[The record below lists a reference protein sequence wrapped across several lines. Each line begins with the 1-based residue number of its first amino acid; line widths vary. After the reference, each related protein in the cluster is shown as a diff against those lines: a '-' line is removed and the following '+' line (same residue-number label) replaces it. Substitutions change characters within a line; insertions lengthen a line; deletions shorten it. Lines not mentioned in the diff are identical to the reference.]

1 MNWWLSAAAKQLR
14 DQINARWPGRDK
26 RSDGSVGDLAHAI
39 RKSDHNP
46 DPTSNP
52 PLVVRAIDIDEDFTG
67 PDDPLANKL
76 LIQLLAL
83 NDPRV
88 KYCIFE
94 SCIYSRKP
102 GGDGNY
108 SVRPYNGPNK
118 HAHHIHVSFTERGDH
133 DATPFALPILEA
145 SAHGN

>member
-1 MNWWLSAAAKQLR
+1 MTAWWPCAAALR
-14 DQINARWPGRDK
+14 LRAQVNAKWPKRDR
-26 RSDGSVGDLAHAI
+26 RSDGMVGDLAHAS

-46 DPTSNP
+46 APDSTP
-52 PLVVRAIDIDEDFTG
+52 PGCVRAIDIDEDFTG

-83 NDPRV
+83 NDPRI
-88 KYCIFE
+88 KYAIFE

-118 HAHHIHVSFTERGDH
+118 HAHHIHVSFSPLGDH
-133 DATPFALPILEA
+133 DATPFVLPVLEVET
-145 SAHGN
+145 